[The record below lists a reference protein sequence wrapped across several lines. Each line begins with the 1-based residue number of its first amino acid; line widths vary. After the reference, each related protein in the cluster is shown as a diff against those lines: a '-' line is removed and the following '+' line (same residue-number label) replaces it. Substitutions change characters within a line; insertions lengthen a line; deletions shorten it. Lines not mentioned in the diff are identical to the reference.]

1 MAKYLKSHKER
12 PFFLAMVDSADR
24 QVLQPAAVAVC
35 RHECRCDGDRRKLA
49 RWRSVPIL
57 KVMQNLRHIHEFMTD
72 RRRVLLD
79 DGRTGRIVRVDTTFP
94 AGDTTVSVWTECT
107 SGPSVAK
114 VDITRVVGPAPR
126 LVSA

>member
-1 MAKYLKSHKER
+1 MK
-12 PFFLAMVDSADR
+12 D
-24 QVLQPAAVAVC
+24 
-35 RHECRCDGDRRKLA
+35 
-49 RWRSVPIL
+49 
-57 KVMQNLRHIHEFMTD
+57 MQNLRHIHEYMAD

-94 AGDTTVSVWTECT
+94 AGRTTVSVWTECAT
-107 SGPSVAK
+107 NPSVAK